1 VLRTIAVLL
10 SLLAFLPTS
19 ALPPQEPATYDAL
32 RQKAEASYAEKSFGR
47 AHDLYEEAARIAPAA
62 EKRWVTFRLAD
73 TQWRSDAAN
82 PTSDLANFNQARAAL
97 ETILREP
104 QHDRIW
110 AEAQESYGDSW
121 WTNPRF
127 QNFSA
132 ALSYYQAALDWWASS
147 SDLTLARRRYLD
159 IVFRM
164 QPESIPQN
172 ILVDAVEIAQS
183 KEDRAHAQYLLAS
196 ALLRQYQPEPIERG
210 LELLD
215 EIIREG
221 KVSEWYDDALFT
233 AASQL
238 ADRGRVVVNDDG
250 STQIKPDFIRA
261 LDLYRKL
268 VQEFGSNE
276 SRYWQQ
282 AKGAID
288 NIVAPSVVVS
298 VSSTFLPDSEQE
310 FILSWR
316 NVKEVALRLTPVDLV
331 DDTHDTLNG
340 NWFDSITTIGRGPIR
355 KWTFATNDSGD
366 HTPANKS
373 LRIEPKLERGA
384 YILEAAGGGKPA
396 RQLVLVTD
404 ANVIV
409 HSAIQRSDLF
419 VCDAMTGQPIANA
432 RVRVWQ
438 RQSNNSIAVQDAH
451 TGPNGMATITMRE
464 QFGGDTF
471 IAASAP
477 GNRQAY
483 VHSWSYGGYGRENA
497 AWHVY
502 AFTDRPAYRPDEVVH
517 WKFIAR
523 VRKDSDW
530 VTPSKESLD
539 YEIYSPRNEKIA
551 GGKAALNEFG
561 TFWSDLPLTSS
572 MPLGAY
578 RIVLKKGDT
587 GVGYANLFRLEEYKL
602 PEFKVEVK
610 TGDEKYRTGDT
621 VEATIEAS
629 YYFGGPVA
637 NATVQAV
644 VYSSP
649 SYRYWYPWREYNW
662 YFTDEQ
668 MAYRYGYRGQQ
679 ISSET
684 LQTDAQGRAKLRVP
698 TNRDGGDVELNI
710 EARVT
715 DASRREVSGRGTIRV
730 MKNRYSVVAQPLH
743 YIHRPNE
750 RVSISFKALDA
761 NDKPVETTG
770 NVKVIRR
777 AWKTNEY
784 REEEIL
790 TTTARTDKDG
800 EATISFVAPGTG
812 YYSVQWTSEDRGAC
826 HPERSE
832 GAGGAGASMGVIPCR
847 PDSSL
852 TLGMTKRA
860 RDLVHAETTVWVSSP
875 SSTELGYHVG
885 GLEIIIDKE
894 SFRSGQTAPVLI
906 ATPATGRWVM
916 LTTSANGI
924 LDTQILHLDGTAK
937 LVELPI
943 TDRNVPSFYLTAS
956 SAFDRMLWNDSKRIV
971 VPPVEHFLSVDVK
984 SDREDYRPRQE
995 GSFTITTRNVDGK
1008 PVPAEVALAVSDE
1021 SVTAIQTDFAGDPRQ
1036 FFFGNDRAYAVVVA
1050 ASVQSQRYG
1059 SFKEKDG
1066 KLIDER
1072 SENEKDQKRGR
1083 FDDMVV
1089 NGVAG
1094 GMVQRQALSE
1104 AITVTA
1110 SAPAAAPPPATT
1122 AEAFGYLSR
1131 DFAGMKA
1138 AKEEKQNID
1147 IQVRSDFRS
1156 TAFWKPDVVT
1166 GPDGVAHVK
1175 VKFPEALTTW
1185 RATARAVT
1193 PSTQVGIGSSTAR
1206 TNMPL
1211 IVRLQAPRFFVAGD
1225 RATIS
1230 AVVNNNTDEVLT
1242 VNPAL
1247 DVEGVRLD
1255 GSPSAEALRVP
1266 AHGEARAD
1274 WKVIAEHQGTAK
1286 LRVTG
1291 RSADLGDA
1299 MEKTFTVY
1307 EHGVDKLIARSGKLR
1322 GDEAIIKLDLPHE
1335 RRATDFS
1342 IQVQPSLAAMML
1354 DALPYLVEYP
1364 YGCTE
1369 QTMSRFLPAAI
1380 VARTLEHNGLER
1392 KGIVSPAR
1400 INDVTAKS
1408 LARLYDFQHGDGGWG
1423 WWKDGDS
1430 DDFMTAY
1437 VLWGLSVARE
1447 AGIDVNASAGDRAAT
1462 YLDRRLVQEE
1472 SNWQSEAWILHAVA
1486 AWRKSATGP
1495 ERKAFNDAYQHRDR
1509 LTSYSRALLAL
1520 AAHDFGDADRAA
1532 VLVRNLE
1539 DGVKIDRAPDQ
1550 SILVRGSGSGAP
1562 EVIGTAHWGEDH
1574 FWWRWFDGPVESTA
1588 FALQAIVR
1596 IDPKNALVEPVMN
1609 WLVKNRRGARWNNT
1623 RDTAIAILAL
1633 DDYLGVSGELKG
1645 ETTFEVS
1652 FNGRVIHSGSAQTR
1666 VSVPHDLVRDANE
1679 IRIRRTKGQGALYFA
1694 AEGRFVSLE
1703 EPVKAAGNEIFVR
1716 REYFRLAE
1724 HPTLLKGITF
1734 TREPLLDNGTANSGE
1749 RVEVVATIE
1758 AKNDYDYLLLEDL
1771 KPAGLEAVEL
1781 QSGTGLMAHDVK
1793 SDRTV
1798 WVYQELRDRK
1808 VALFISHLPQGVWE
1822 IRYALRAEVPGSFHA
1837 LPLLGQAMYVPEVHA
1852 NGDELRLVVSP

>member
-1 VLRTIAVLL
+1 VLRPIAVLL
-10 SLLAFLPTS
+10 TLLALLPTS
-19 ALPPQEPATYDAL
+19 ALPPQDPATYDGL

-47 AHDLYEEAARIAPAA
+47 AHDLYAEAARIAPAE
-62 EKRWVTFRLAD
+62 EKRWVAFRLAD
-73 TQWRSDAAN
+73 TEWRADAAN
-82 PTSDLANFNQARAAL
+82 PTSDLTRLNEARAAL
-97 ETILREP
+97 ETILRDA

-110 AEAQESYGDSW
+110 AEAEESFADSW

-132 ALSYYQAALDWWASS
+132 ALPYYQAALDWWASS
-147 SDLTLARRRYLD
+147 SEIDPARQRYLA

-164 QPESIPQN
+164 QPESIPAD
-172 ILVDAVEIAQS
+172 ILVNAVEIAQS

-196 ALLRQYQPEPIERG
+196 ALLRQYQPESIERG
-210 LELLD
+210 LELLGG
-215 EIIREG
+215 IIGEG
-221 KVSEWYDDALFT
+221 KASEWYDDALFM

-238 ADRGRVVVNDDG
+238 ADRGRVVIDDDG
-250 STQIKPDFIRA
+250 NTQIKPDYVRA

-268 VQEFGSNE
+268 VQEFGSQE

-282 AKGAID
+282 AKNAID
-288 NIVAPSVVVS
+288 NIVGPSVLVG
-298 VSSTFLPDSEQE
+298 VSSTFLPESEQE
-310 FILSWR
+310 FVLSWR

-331 DDTHDTLNG
+331 DEWHVALTG
-340 NWFDSITTIGRGPIR
+340 NWFDSLATAARGPIR
-355 KWTFATNDSGD
+355 KWTFATNDAGD
-366 HTPANKS
+366 HAQSSKP

-384 YILEAAGGGKPA
+384 YILEASGGGKSA

-404 ANVIV
+404 ANIIV
-409 HSAIQRSDLF
+409 HSAAQRSDLF
-419 VCDAMTGQPIANA
+419 VCDAMTGQPIAGA
-432 RVRVWQ
+432 RVRVWR
-438 RQSNNSIAVQDAH
+438 RQPNNSVAVQDGQ
-451 TGPNGMATITMRE
+451 TGTNGLVTISMPE
-464 QFGGDTF
+464 QSGGETF

-483 VHSWSYGGYGRENA
+483 VQTWSYGGGGRENA
-497 AWHVY
+497 TWYVY
-502 AFTDRPAYRPDEVVH
+502 AFTDRPAYRPGDVVH

-523 VRKDSDW
+523 VRENNDW
-530 VTPSKESLD
+530 VTPAKESLD

-561 TFWSDLPLTSS
+561 SFWSDLPLSAS

-578 RIVLKKGDT
+578 RIVLKKNDT
-587 GVGYANLFRLEEYKL
+587 FAGQAELFRLEEYKL

-610 TGDEKYRTGDT
+610 TGDERYRIGDT

-644 VYSSP
+644 VYSRP
-649 SYRYWYPWREYNW
+649 SYRYWHPWREYEW
-662 YFTDEQ
+662 YFTNEQ
-668 MAYRYGYRGQQ
+668 QGYGYGYRGQQ
-679 ISSET
+679 ITTET
-684 LQTDAQGRAKLRVP
+684 LRTDAQGRAKLRVP
-698 TNRDGGDVELNI
+698 TGRDGGDVELTI

-715 DASRREVSGRGTIRV
+715 DASRREVIGNGSVRV
-730 MKNRYSVVAQPLH
+730 MKNRYSVIAQPLH

-784 REEEIL
+784 REEEVL
-790 TTTARTDKDG
+790 TTTARTDKSG

-812 YYSVQWTSEDRGAC
+812 YYAVQWTSEDGA
-826 HPERSE
+826 
-832 GAGGAGASMGVIPCR
+832 
-847 PDSSL
+847 
-852 TLGMTKRA
+852 TKRA
-860 RDLVHAETTVWVSSP
+860 RDLVHAETALWVSNA

-906 ATPATGRWVM
+906 ATPASGRWVM

-924 LDTQILHLDGTAK
+924 LDTQIVYLDGTAK

-943 TDRNVPSFYLTAS
+943 TDRNVPSFYITAS
-956 SAFDRMLWNDSKRIV
+956 SSFDRMLWQDSKRIV
-971 VPPVEHFLSVDVK
+971 VPPVEHFINVDVQ
-984 SDREDYRPRQE
+984 SDRQDYRPRQE

-1021 SVTAIQTDFAGDPRQ
+1021 SVTAIQTDFAGDPRR
-1036 FFFGNDRAYAVVVA
+1036 FFFGNDRAYPVAVV

-1066 KLIDER
+1066 RLFDELA
-1072 SENEKDQKRGR
+1072 EKDQKRGR
-1083 FDDMVV
+1083 FDDLGGARASGSA
-1089 NGVAG
+1089 NARLAPAG
-1094 GMVQRQALSE
+1094 ELL
-1104 AITVTA
+1104 TVTA
-1110 SAPAAAPPPATT
+1110 SAPAVAPPPQKNEVAYS
-1122 AEAFGYLSR
+1122 GDS
-1131 DFAGMKA
+1131 AGMKV
-1138 AKEEKQNID
+1138 AKEEKQNIE
-1147 IQVRSDFRS
+1147 IQVRNDFRS
-1156 TAFWKPDVVT
+1156 TAFWKPDVIT
-1166 GPDGVAHVK
+1166 GPDGVAHVT

-1230 AVVNNNTDEVLT
+1230 AVVNNNTDEPLT
-1242 VNPAL
+1242 VSPAL

-1255 GSPSAEALRVP
+1255 GASAAETLKVP

-1274 WKVIAEHQGTAK
+1274 WKVIADREGTAK

-1291 RSADLGDA
+1291 RSAEFGDA

-1307 EHGVDKLIARSGKLR
+1307 EHGVDKLIARSGKLC
-1322 GDEAIIKLDLPHE
+1322 GDEAIVKLDLPHD

-1380 VARTLEHNGLER
+1380 VARTLERNGLER

-1400 INDVTAKS
+1400 IKDVTAKS
-1408 LARLYDFQHGDGGWG
+1408 LARLYDFQHGNGGWG

-1447 AGIDVNASAGDRAAT
+1447 AGIDVTTDSGNRAAS
-1462 YLDRRLVQEE
+1462 YLDGRLVQHE
-1472 SNWQSEAWILHAVA
+1472 SNWQDEAWILHAVA
-1486 AWRKSATGP
+1486 AWRKSATAP
-1495 ERKAFNDAYQHRDR
+1495 ERKAFNDAYSHRDR

-1520 AAHDFGDADRAA
+1520 AAHDFGDAERAA

-1550 SILVRGSGSGAP
+1550 SILVHGSGSGAP
-1562 EVIGTAHWGEDH
+1562 EVMGTAHWGEDH

-1609 WLVKNRRGARWNNT
+1609 WMVKNRRGAQWNNT

-1645 ETTFEVS
+1645 ETAFEVS
-1652 FNGRVIHSGSAQTR
+1652 VNGRVIHSGSAQTR

-1679 IRIRRTKGQGALYFA
+1679 IRIRRTRGQGALYFA

-1703 EPVKAAGNEIFVR
+1703 EPAKAAGNEIFVR

-1724 HPTLLKGITF
+1724 HPTLLKGVTYS
-1734 TREPLLDNGTANSGE
+1734 REPLLDNGTANSGE

-1758 AKNDYDYLLLEDL
+1758 AKNDYNYLLLEDL

-1781 QSGTGLMAHDVK
+1781 QSGTGLTAHDVK
-1793 SDRTV
+1793 SERTV

-1808 VALFISHLPQGVWE
+1808 VALFISHLPQGIWE
-1822 IRYALRAEVPGSFHA
+1822 IRYTLRAEVPGSFHA

-1852 NGDELRLVVSP
+1852 NGDEVRMAVR